1 VTGERYQGIVPLDGG
16 SLAEAAESYFASP
29 SRLPSLV
36 RFGFAGVC
44 PTGAGFRAD
53 ASSSICPRARRGAS
67 ACTPGSTIPNGSM
80 SRRSAATVAPTEL
93 TDPALPLDPVAV
105 AAVQR
110 RGRGATRFVIANDPR
125 TATVSYSCRSGGSG
139 QTTIRADRAGVVKI
153 HTQGILRNEP
163 FDYSVEARRVGACSV
178 AANAGG
184 GR

>member
-1 VTGERYQGIVPLDGG
+1 MRKGLWQLCAVMAACFAVPAVAQPASEPLHLAALDQV
-16 SLAEAAESYFASP
+16 E
-29 SRLPSLV
+29 
-36 RFGFAGVC
+36 
-44 PTGAGFRAD
+44 
-53 ASSSICPRARRGAS
+53 
-67 ACTPGSTIPNGSM
+67 PGMWEINGSD
-80 SRRSAATVAPTEL
+80 TAPKSFCLFDRERL
-93 TDPALPLDPVAV
+93 VQIAHEGPAC
-105 AAVQR
+105 
-110 RGRGATRFVIANDPR
+110 TRFVIANDPR